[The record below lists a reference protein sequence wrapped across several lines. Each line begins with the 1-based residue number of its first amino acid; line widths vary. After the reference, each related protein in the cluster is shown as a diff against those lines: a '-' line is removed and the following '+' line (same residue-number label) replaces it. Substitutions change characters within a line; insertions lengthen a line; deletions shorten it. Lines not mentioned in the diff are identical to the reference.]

1 MRKLVMSIICIGL
14 LFGLVGCDKGQDD
27 QQTKVILTKDSKKL
41 ESIEKL
47 RKFTTVEK
55 DDKKYSFNYNS
66 QNTASSLNSWT
77 ITFTTENEF
86 VRFYDNTI
94 TDSFIEILGSNCF
107 DNDGHFSYDLDEND
121 LRIYFDED
129 ITDIELIN
137 YSIDRDELTLL
148 SGGKEYYVSDELKE
162 FINKYN
168 IIYNMK
174 NDLEEFKEIL
184 KENNLSSKEIT
195 TLKYEDVVNGAK

>member
-1 MRKLVMSIICIGL
+1 M
-14 LFGLVGCDKGQDD
+14 
-27 QQTKVILTKDSKKL
+27 
-41 ESIEKL
+41 
-47 RKFTTVEK
+47 EK